1 MAKRIQAASIGFRVK
16 TGRAIAVVVAGP
28 AASPRVV
35 KRCDV
40 ELCDFRNRWTRQ
52 PYHAPLELPE
62 EQAAS
67 IVREATA
74 TVRSLGTRA
83 VRRLAAELAAEGYRV
98 KSIGLV
104 VGSDIDPAKLG
115 NLHVR
120 AHALEGRLYRGALE
134 RGAAACRLPCFALVE
149 RSAYQHAA
157 TALGKPPAHLKRT
170 VTALGGALK
179 PWRAEEKTAT
189 LAAWL
194 GLARQARNAAR

>member
-62 EQAAS
+62 EQAAG

-74 TVRSLGTRA
+74 AVRSLGTRV

-98 KSIGLV
+98 QSIGLV

-149 RSAYQHAA
+149 RSAYQQAA

-170 VTALGGALK
+170 VAALGGALK

-194 GLARQARNAAR
+194 GLTRKK

>member
-1 MAKRIQAASIGFRVK
+1 MAKRLQAASIGFRVK
-16 TGRAIAVVVAGP
+16 TGRAIGVVVAGP

-62 EQAAS
+62 EQAAG

-74 TVRSLGTRA
+74 AVRSLGTRA

-98 KSIGLV
+98 QSIGLV
-104 VGSDIDPAKLG
+104 VGSDIDPTKLG

-157 TALGKPPAHLKRT
+157 TALGKPPAHLKRA
-170 VTALGGALK
+170 VAALGGAVK

-194 GLARQARNAAR
+194 GLAHQARNAAR